1 VFVVIGRDAAVWYRP
16 SVLAK
21 ACAGIA
27 FALFVHLWWR
37 SAGLSPSGPFW
48 VALSA
53 GPAVVWDLA
62 LLGLFYGAH
71 SGFASLRFKRWIGLE
86 RETTRKLYLVL
97 TLPVT
102 LAMWALWVPLPA
114 PVLWDVRGA
123 LDIPFLAVRV
133 LALAGLV
140 WTVRS
145 FSLPDFFGDRA
156 SDAPGDHA
164 PDTPASGSVR
174 LSTGGAFAL
183 CRHPLYLFMSLLAAA
198 TTLMP
203 LGRALMAG
211 TLVIYV
217 AIGSRLEEIKLER
230 EFGPAYARYRAR
242 TPWLIPTP
250 TSIAR
255 AWPRRRLSRDA

>member
-1 VFVVIGRDAAVWYRP
+1 MV
-16 SVLAK
+16 AK

-37 SAGLSPSGPFW
+37 GAGLPSSGPFW
-48 VALSA
+48 IALSA
-53 GPAVVWDLA
+53 RPAVVWDLA

-71 SGFASLRFKRWIGLE
+71 SGFASLRFKRWTGLE
-86 RETTRKLYLVL
+86 REAMRKLYLVL

-145 FSLPDFFGDRA
+145 FSLPDFFGDPA
-156 SDAPGDHA
+156 PDAPE
-164 PDTPASGSVR
+164 SGSVR

-250 TSIAR
+250 ASIAR